1 MGKLGYMVKRI
12 TSMDYGAMFKT
23 AKEVSKITGKNS
35 FVVLMDIIKCG
46 SKYMA
51 GYVDYKVFKMYN
63 LNEEQ
68 RKGADAQ
75 YDGCVSS
82 FSATVFLWH

>member
-1 MGKLGYMVKRI
+1 
-12 TSMDYGAMFKT
+12 MDYGAMFKT

-35 FVVLMDIIKCG
+35 LVVLMDIIKCG

-68 RKGADAQ
+68 
-75 YDGCVSS
+75 
-82 FSATVFLWH
+82 